1 MTPTSRAAD
10 QPTGAADAP
19 RAGTA
24 ADGASLRALEFAS
37 VVEMLAARTAF
48 TPSRELA
55 EATVPVADERHVEL
69 LQEQT
74 DEALR
79 LLDEQAQA
87 SIGGARDVRGP
98 IDRARRG
105 GRLSAQE
112 LLDLAETLH
121 ATALFAARLAAWRGR
136 HLAGIRDLLD
146 DAPTLRERIERSV
159 DEAGEILDTASGELA
174 AIRKRMRMAQDRV
187 RERLNTML
195 RSAELAGVIG
205 EAIVTL
211 RAGRY
216 VIPVRAEAKGR
227 LKGIVHDQSA
237 SGATLFVEPLSVV
250 ELNNTWTQAMLDQER
265 EVDRILE
272 ELSRMVEASGDA
284 LGASLDALAR
294 ADLWLA
300 RARLAGD
307 QNAVRPALSEDAV
320 ELLSARHPL
329 LGAGAVP
336 IDLRLGERFG
346 YRAMVI
352 TGPNTGG
359 KTVSLKTLGLLALMH
374 QAGLRVPAAQ
384 GARLPVFRRVMADI
398 GDEQSIAQS
407 LSTFSSHLVNVVR
420 FVEAAGQG
428 TLVLLDEVGAGT
440 DPTEGSALAMAI
452 VERLLAAGAV
462 VAATTHY
469 AELKTFA
476 TEHANVTNAS
486 VEFDV
491 ATLRPTYRLTI
502 GLPGKSQA
510 FAIAN
515 RLGLPRDVLDDAER
529 RLSAEHRSM
538 EETLAA
544 IQRAERARG
553 EELDRAREERTA
565 AAEERARARSGVTR
579 ARLEAGKVLDEA
591 RRAADAML
599 VRAERDVAEL
609 RREVGRLQAGRRGVQ
624 RRSEAASAL
633 DELERRAAA
642 SRAAVQ
648 REAMER
654 TPNGGSGA
662 VGGLD
667 EGAEPIAA
675 RLEPRVGLFGRSRT
689 LGTTGRIV
697 ERSGRTGR
705 VTLETEGARVVV
717 PGDDVEVVPEPA
729 PASPSRDRAADEL
742 RRRAAA
748 RVAPRLDLR
757 GERVESALEQLDAY
771 LDEAL
776 LAGLDSVAII
786 HGAGTGALRRAIRD
800 RLAEHPRVRGTRSGR
815 REEGGDGTTVAE
827 L

>member
-1 MTPTSRAAD
+1 MIAAK
-10 QPTGAADAP
+10 
-19 RAGTA
+19 
-24 ADGASLRALEFAS
+24 
-37 VVEMLAARTAF
+37 TAF

-55 EATVPVADERHVEL
+55 EATVPVSDARHVAV

-74 DEALR
+74 DEAIR

-87 SIGGARDVRGP
+87 GIGGARDVRGP
-98 IDRARRG
+98 IERARRG
-105 GRLSAQE
+105 GRLAPSE
-112 LLDLAETLH
+112 LLELAETLY
-121 ATALFAARLAAWRGR
+121 ATGVFAVRLATWRGR
-136 HLAGIRDLLD
+136 HLSELHALLD
-146 DAPTLRERIERSV
+146 DAPALRERIERSV
-159 DEAGEILDTASGELA
+159 DEAGEILDSASGELA
-174 AIRKRMRMAQDRV
+174 AIRKRLRTAQDRV
-187 RERLNTML
+187 RERLNAML
-195 RSAELAGVIG
+195 RSPDLAGVIG
-205 EAIVTL
+205 EAIVTV

-237 SGATLFVEPLSVV
+237 SGATLFVEPLTVV
-250 ELNNTWTQAMLDQER
+250 ELNNTWTQATLDEQR
-265 EVDRILE
+265 EIERILDD
-272 ELSRMVEASGDA
+272 LSRLVEAQADTLQTSLEA
-284 LGASLDALAR
+284 LSS

-300 RARLAGD
+300 RARLAAEQD
-307 QNAVRPALSEDAV
+307 AVRPAISEDAV

-329 LGAGAVP
+329 LGAGAVA
-336 IDLRLGERFG
+336 IDLRLGDRFG

-374 QAGLRVPAAQ
+374 QAGLRVPAAE
-384 GARLPVFRRVMADI
+384 GARLPVFTRVMADI

-420 FVEAAGQG
+420 FVEAAAPG

-469 AELKTFA
+469 SELKTFA
-476 TEHANVTNAS
+476 TDHDNVTNAS

-491 ATLRPTYRLTI
+491 ATLRPTYRLST

-510 FAIAN
+510 FAIAQ
-515 RLGLPRDVLDDAER
+515 RLGLPPDVLQDAER

-544 IQRAERARG
+544 IQRAEVARG
-553 EELDRAREERTA
+553 EELDQARRDRAS
-565 AAEERARARSGVTR
+565 AAEERARARAGMTR
-579 ARLEAGKVLDEA
+579 ARQEAGTVLEEA
-591 RRAADAML
+591 RSAADAML

-609 RREVGRLQAGRRGVQ
+609 RREVNRLQGSRGRARNRGEATAGMV
-624 RRSEAASAL
+624 
-633 DELERRAAA
+633 ELERRA
-642 SRAAVQ
+642 
-648 REAMER
+648 
-654 TPNGGSGA
+654 
-662 VGGLD
+662 
-667 EGAEPIAA
+667 IAA
-675 RLEPRVGLFGRSRT
+675 RETLDRAGARSELSPTASAEAADLPRVEERAEPRVGLFGRSRT

-697 ERSGRTGR
+697 DRSGRTGR
-705 VTLETEGARVVV
+705 VTLETDDARVVL

-729 PASPSRDRAADEL
+729 AAPTTDSAAEEL
-742 RRRAAA
+742 RRKAAA
-748 RVAPRLDLR
+748 RISPRLDLR
-757 GERVESALEQLDAY
+757 GERVEAALELLDGY
-771 LDEAL
+771 VDEAL

-815 REEGGDGTTVAE
+815 REEGGDGTTVVE